1 LVQKKSQTTLNNFIF
16 QICTETIVAPA
27 IAAPVYSAPSIAAPI
42 YGAHAISAPAI
53 AAPVYG
59 APAIAAP
66 AYGAPA
72 PIWGGYG
79 GSIAPSYGALGGHLF
94 HKRSAEPSGYEAII
108 PNCTTVTEK
117 VCSKLPVNTPKTIKV
132 PKCSLVPKEDCKDI
146 TKQVPD
152 TQCKDVTRKACS
164 QVPKEVKS

>member
-1 LVQKKSQTTLNNFIF
+1 MVQKKSQTTLNNFIF

-42 YGAHAISAPAI
+42 YGAPAISAPAI

-72 PIWGGYG
+72 PIWGG
-79 GSIAPSYGALGGHLF
+79 SIAPSYGHLF

-132 PKCSLVPKEDCKDI
+132 SKCSLVPKEDCKDI

-152 TQCKDVTRKACS
+152 TQCTDVTRKACS